1 MSKQLMLMPNSS
13 GRPNGMV
20 QTMPSLPLTMVTA
33 METGQ
38 GKDSTIT
45 SEVNQVTAVTATEV
59 HQVTAV
65 TATKVHKVTA
75 VTATKVHKVTAV
87 TTMKVHQVTAVTA
100 VTTMIDRTATMIQP
114 HL

>member
-20 QTMPSLPLTMVTA
+20 QTMPSLPLIMVTA

-65 TATKVHKVTA
+65 A
-75 VTATKVHKVTAV
+75 ATKVHKVTAV